1 MQDYLL
7 EIHNH
12 AGRLLAVRDSVGRY
26 IEKKNRNEEMSKEE
40 EENHSKNVEIV
51 YEETVWI
58 ANQLTVIFE
67 KFEPFLNFSRYK

>member
-1 MQDYLL
+1 
-7 EIHNH
+7 
-12 AGRLLAVRDSVGRY
+12 
-26 IEKKNRNEEMSKEE
+26 MSKEE